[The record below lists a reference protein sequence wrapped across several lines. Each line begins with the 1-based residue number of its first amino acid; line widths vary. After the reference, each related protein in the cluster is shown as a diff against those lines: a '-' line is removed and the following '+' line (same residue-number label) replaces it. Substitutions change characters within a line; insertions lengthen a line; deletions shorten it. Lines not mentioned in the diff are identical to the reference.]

1 MSESEKQ
8 YPRLSTFREAGFI
21 SKKQWILPDWLIR
34 IFKWISPLIVIG
46 VMIPIILTIKKMK
59 RPYLWPKVIII
70 FILSLFFGDL
80 MSSIAHVTFVDNA
93 YSDAVF
99 RTDEDDY
106 MIVPV
111 LYGYSS
117 GHHYFPS
124 NWKDID
130 DSTSWLTLTFFTL
143 FFTFFAVILIDNKA
157 IRLLI
162 LFTYFMVALAP
173 ISHKYMHER
182 HHNRPVPLWVD
193 CIYYTGGFM
202 GSGKHVKHH
211 ENDIYDWGL
220 LNGYSDSFMN
230 FIIKSYCQW
239 KNVCP
244 IELMSENFT
253 KYEEKFQTD
262 VVKMRFTGDIE
273 GRIKCK
279 RDGHHLLLL
288 EGNH

>member
-130 DSTSWLTLTFFTL
+130 DSTSWLTLTFLTL

-182 HHNRPVPLWVD
+182 HHNRPVPVWVD
-193 CIYYTGGFM
+193 CIY
-202 GSGKHVKHH
+202 
-211 ENDIYDWGL
+211 
-220 LNGYSDSFMN
+220 
-230 FIIKSYCQW
+230 
-239 KNVCP
+239 
-244 IELMSENFT
+244 
-253 KYEEKFQTD
+253 
-262 VVKMRFTGDIE
+262 
-273 GRIKCK
+273 
-279 RDGHHLLLL
+279 
-288 EGNH
+288 